1 MLPIALFQDADGLAL
16 ERQVVED
23 TCITFYLHTTNP
35 TARCPLCDSPSS
47 RVHSRY
53 RRELADLPWRGRAA
67 RLLVKVRRFFCGTP
81 TCRRRVFGERLPAL
95 AAVRA
100 RTSASLDHS
109 HRHIGFAL
117 GGEAGSR
124 LASRLG
130 MPTSPDT
137 LLRRI
142 RRAPELDRPTPS
154 ILGVDDWAFRKG
166 TRYGTIL
173 CDLERR
179 HPVDLLPD
187 RQSDTLAAWLKARP
201 GVAVISRDR
210 AGPYALGA
218 RLGAPDAVQ
227 VADRWHLLCNLREAV
242 ERLLDRKQGL
252 LREAAKKAAPESAA
266 AGEPA
271 PVAPPPELSAPQ
283 QINHAER
290 LSQARRQRRLD
301 RYQHV
306 KELHGRGVGLRE
318 IARELRISRR
328 TVRRFTRAESFPE
341 RSAGRPRTS
350 RVARF
355 ADHVRR
361 RWQEGCENVAELHRE
376 VRAMGSRC
384 SYATLRRQVE
394 RLGCL
399 RSTQDVKAGPRPP
412 RPPVKVPSA
421 RRVSHWL
428 LKDLTEL
435 EDDERRLVEQLRDD
449 VEEVL
454 PVIESAKKFAALV
467 RREGSGTLEEWLG
480 EAEQSSSAEMRGFSG
495 GIRQDQAAVEAALAL
510 PWSNGPVE
518 GQVNRLK
525 VIKRQMY
532 GRANFDLLRHRVL
545 HPN

>member
-1 MLPIALFQDADGLAL
+1 LLPIVLFQDTDGLSL
-16 ERQVVED
+16 ERQVVDE
-23 TCITFYLHTTNP
+23 TCITFHLRTTNP

-53 RRELADLPWRGRAA
+53 QRELADLPWRGRVA

-81 TCRRRVFGERLPAL
+81 ACPRSIFGERLPAL

-100 RTSASLDHS
+100 RTSVSLDHA

-124 LASRLG
+124 LATRLS

-142 RRAPELDRPTPS
+142 RRAPELDRSRPRVP
-154 ILGVDDWAFRKG
+154 GVDDWAFRKG
-166 TRYGTIL
+166 TRYGTLL

-187 RQSDTLAAWLKARP
+187 RQSETLAAWLKARP

-242 ERLLDRKQGL
+242 ERLLDRKQSQ
-252 LREAAKKAAPESAA
+252 LREAAKKVAPEAVA
-266 AGEPA
+266 PGEPPRA
-271 PVAPPPELSAPQ
+271 VTAPELSAPQ
-283 QINHAER
+283 QINRAER
-290 LSQARRQRRLD
+290 LRQARRQRRLE
-301 RYQHV
+301 RYERV
-306 KELHGRGVGLRE
+306 KELHRRGVGLRE
-318 IARELRISRR
+318 IARGLRISRR
-328 TVRRFTRAESFPE
+328 TVRRFVRAESFPE
-341 RSAGRPRTS
+341 RLAARPRTS

-376 VRAMGSRC
+376 VRALGGRC
-384 SYATLRRQVE
+384 SYATLRRQVG

-399 RSTQDVKAGPRPP
+399 RSMKEGQAVPRPQLP
-412 RPPVKVPSA
+412 RVTVPST

-428 LKDLTEL
+428 LKDMTEL
-435 EDDERRLVEQLRDD
+435 EDDERRLVEQLHADD
-449 VEEVL
+449 EIP
-454 PVIESAKKFAALV
+454 PVVESAKKFAALV
-467 RREGSGTLEEWLG
+467 RRKGSGTLEEWLR
-480 EAEQSSSAEMRGFSG
+480 EVECSSSAEMRGFSG
-495 GIRQDQAAVEAALAL
+495 GVRQDQAAVEAALTL

-525 VIKRQMY
+525 VIKRQRY
-532 GRANFDLLRHRVL
+532 GRANFDLLRRRVL
-545 HPN
+545 QPS